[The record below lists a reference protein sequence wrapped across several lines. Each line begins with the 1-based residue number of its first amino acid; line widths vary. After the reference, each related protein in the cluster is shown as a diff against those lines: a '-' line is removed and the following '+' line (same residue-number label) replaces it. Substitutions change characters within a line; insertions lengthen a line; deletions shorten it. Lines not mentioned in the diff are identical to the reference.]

1 MLNTTPLTHSGQ
13 SFLVYSVL
21 HWAYILWL
29 KKYLPFQKKNNL
41 KKRLTFVSYLLSML
55 AIHGAFAILALL
67 EIFKISS
74 SHLLLAQLSSF
85 FIILVSAAIL
95 FLKNTGD
102 QSAFTFR
109 LLILMTTQ
117 MLGYL
122 SILLAFIYTNQAT
135 QFVLYMLGLA
145 LSVLVIQTSYLV
157 RRLKWV

>member
-1 MLNTTPLTHSGQ
+1 
-13 SFLVYSVL
+13 
-21 HWAYILWL
+21 
-29 KKYLPFQKKNNL
+29 
-41 KKRLTFVSYLLSML
+41 ML

-67 EIFKISS
+67 SIFKINATQ
-74 SHLLLAQLSSF
+74 LLLAQLSSL
-85 FIILVSAAIL
+85 FIILVSTAIL
-95 FLKNTGD
+95 FFKNTGD

-122 SILLAFIYTNQAT
+122 SILLALIYTNQAA
-135 QFVLYMLGLA
+135 QFVFYMLGLA

>member
-1 MLNTTPLTHSGQ
+1 
-13 SFLVYSVL
+13 
-21 HWAYILWL
+21 
-29 KKYLPFQKKNNL
+29 
-41 KKRLTFVSYLLSML
+41 ML

-74 SHLLLAQLSSF
+74 NHLLLAQLSSF

-122 SILLAFIYTNQAT
+122 SILLAFIYTNQAS
-135 QFVLYMLGLA
+135 QFVFYMLGLA

-157 RRLKWV
+157 RRLKWVQKLIKERG